1 MPSKSLYFK
10 SSRRTAI
17 PRNSVMFQDGGLRRV
32 SRLLRDLVN
41 LPHSRDLVLRQIFN
55 HSPPTGIDCEQSL
68 VFLCKVSAKPK
79 HASGEA
85 GSREKLTSWF
95 AIALGEITTRRI
107 LREKADCKQST
118 TRKEIQSYPLRMPPP
133 PPSTMGLK
141 IAWCIN

>member
-1 MPSKSLYFK
+1 
-10 SSRRTAI
+10 
-17 PRNSVMFQDGGLRRV
+17 MFHDGGLRRV

-55 HSPPTGIDCEQSL
+55 HSPPTGIDCGQSL

-79 HASGEA
+79 HASGET
-85 GSREKLTSWF
+85 GSREKITSWF
-95 AIALGEITTRRI
+95 ATALDEIRTRRI

-118 TRKEIQSYPLRMPPP
+118 TGKEYSQIPWGCPPPRLPASPPP
-133 PPSTMGLK
+133 PTMGLK